1 MVGYVGLEGFLFDI
15 LIFLLEIVQEG
26 KVDSIL
32 EEVVLVFIFDDFDVV
47 WDLMVFGF
55 FILIGGVD
63 QSG

>member
-1 MVGYVGLEGFLFDI
+1 M
-15 LIFLLEIVQEG
+15 
-26 KVDSIL
+26 DSIL

-63 QSG
+63 